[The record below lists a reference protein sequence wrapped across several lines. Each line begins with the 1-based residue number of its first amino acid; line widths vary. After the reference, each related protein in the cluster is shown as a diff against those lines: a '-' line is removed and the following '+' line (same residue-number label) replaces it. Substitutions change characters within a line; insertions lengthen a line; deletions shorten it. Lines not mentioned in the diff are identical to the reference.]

1 MRVVLLVSSLTA
13 ALAVTAL
20 AQEPAAEP
28 NLDDFLKAELA
39 IASRIGTTA
48 REAPGVVTLITDE
61 EIEQSGAR
69 DLIDLLRLVP
79 GFDFGVDVQG
89 VVGAAMR
96 GNWGHEGKILLLVDG
111 IEMNEPLFSTV
122 QFGNHFPLGHIKRI
136 EIIRGPGSVIYGG
149 YAELAVI
156 NIITKTAADLQKGFV
171 SIVDGEMSGTFGR
184 RRLEFGAGQTRG
196 AFFYSLLGSVSKG
209 HRSDEVYT
217 DFAGDSYDMAGN
229 SRLDNQQVNLSMG
242 LKQWSLRLL
251 LDRYQL
257 TQRDEFGVNLASATD
272 VDFVSWFLDSS
283 YVWVVSPSTIVTPRV
298 TYKRQTPWREQSES
312 LFYDKTIERYGGGIS
327 AAYEQP
333 GRLSLLGGVDSFVD
347 RATASS
353 DTPVEDFFPN
363 GSRTVEYETFALY
376 SQASLPTAVGTF
388 TGGARYEN
396 HSQFGSSFVP
406 RLSFT
411 TLRGPFHLKA
421 LASRAFRAPSVENI
435 RLGTGIEPEK
445 TTVFELEAG
454 YQLSGQVIVTANLFQ
469 TTIRGPVVY
478 FVDPE
483 TSQEGYR
490 NFDRTGSRGLEIET
504 RYRPAW
510 GYVTGTFSHYQ
521 ARRNEVEPYDVPADR
536 SFLLGFAR
544 NKITL
549 NASVRAGSTFRV
561 NPTIAYFGKRYGYTR
576 ADASGAAILE
586 SLSPSTLVSL
596 FVTKSP
602 FLRPELSLGIGVFD
616 LLGENYRFVQPYNSD
631 HAPLPD
637 ASREIVVRLT
647 YRPRA

>member
-1 MRVVLLVSSLTA
+1 MRGLLLVWSLLFVVA
-13 ALAVTAL
+13 GGAL

-39 IASRIGTTA
+39 IASRLGTTA

-89 VVGAAMR
+89 VVGAGIR

-156 NIITKTAADLQKGFV
+156 NIITKTASDLQNGFA
-171 SIVDGEMSGTFGR
+171 SIVDGEMSGTYGR
-184 RRLEFGAGQTRG
+184 RSLEFGIGHTRS
-196 AFFYSLLGSVSKG
+196 ALSFSLLGSVAKG
-209 HRSDEVYT
+209 NRSDQTYT
-217 DFAGDSYDMAGN
+217 DLEGSSYDMAGN
-229 SRLDNQQVNLSMG
+229 SRLDNQQLNLSVG

-251 LDRYQL
+251 LDRYL
-257 TQRDEFGVNLASATD
+257 ITQRDEFGVNLAEATD
-272 VDFVSWFLDSS
+272 VDFVSWFLDTS
-283 YVWVVSPSTIVTPRV
+283 YVWVASPSTIVTPRLS
-298 TYKRQTPWREQSES
+298 YKRQTPWRENSES
-312 LFYDKTIERYGGGIS
+312 LFYDKTIERYGGGVS
-327 AAYEQP
+327 AVYEQP
-333 GRLSLLGGVDSFVD
+333 ARVSLLGGLEAFVD
-347 RATASS
+347 RATAGS
-353 DTPVEDFFPN
+353 DTPVEDYFPN
-363 GSRTVEYETFALY
+363 GRRTIEYETVAFY
-376 SQASLPTAVGTF
+376 SQAAVPTSAGTF
-388 TGGARYEN
+388 TAGARYER

-435 RLGTGIEPEK
+435 RLGTDIKPEK

-454 YQLSGQVIVTANLFQ
+454 YQLSAESILTANLFQ

-483 TSQEGYR
+483 TAEEGYR
-490 NFDRTGSRGLEIET
+490 NFERTGSRGLEVEY
-504 RYRPAW
+504 RYRPQW
-510 GYVTGTFSHYQ
+510 GYLTTAYSHYQ
-521 ARRNEVEPYDVPADR
+521 ARANEVESYDTPTDR
-536 SFLLGFAR
+536 SYLLGFPR
-544 NKITL
+544 DKVSMS
-549 NASVRAGSTFRV
+549 ASIKTGATIRV
-561 NPTIAYFGKRYGYTR
+561 NPTVTYFGKRYGYTT
-576 ADASGAAILE
+576 ADASGTARLE
-586 SLSPSTLVSL
+586 SFSPVTLL
-596 FVTKSP
+596 NIFVTKSG
-602 FLRPELSLGIGVFD
+602 FLRPELSLGAGVFD
-616 LLGENYRFVQPYNSD
+616 LLGENYQFIQPYNSG
-631 HAPLPD
+631 HPPLPD
-637 ASREIVVRLT
+637 ASREFVVRLT
-647 YRPRA
+647 YRPR